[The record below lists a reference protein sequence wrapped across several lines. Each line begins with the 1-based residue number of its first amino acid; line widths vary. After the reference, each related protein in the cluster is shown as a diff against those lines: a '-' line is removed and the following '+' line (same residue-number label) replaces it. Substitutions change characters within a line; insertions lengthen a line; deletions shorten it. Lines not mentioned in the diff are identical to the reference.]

1 MAFFMLSQKKEVGC
15 PVGLL
20 SAALYDRFY
29 ENAKSLD
36 HGAFPW
42 YANAALGK
50 PHEVLPSG
58 LVLIA
63 NAKKYDFT
71 IRALYDRLYVASEGF
86 VKVCREL
93 GVTMLDCQKIDVV
106 SGLNKGIVA
115 SQYYVVVFE
124 SSDYGD
130 LVLPS
135 SQVAIGVRDWV
146 TGFERL
152 NIKEDAP
159 DLFKLNKLHPGIST
173 LFCSS
178 DFKAKLVEV
187 GVRGVEILPL
197 PETSSQELEAI

>member
-1 MAFFMLSQKKEVGC
+1 MAFFMLSQKKDVGC

-20 SAALYDRFY
+20 NAALYDHFY

-42 YANAALGK
+42 YSNAALGK
-50 PHEVLPSG
+50 PHEALPSG
-58 LVLIA
+58 LILIA
-63 NAKKYDFT
+63 NAKKYDFA

-86 VKVCREL
+86 VEACREL
-93 GVTMLDCQKIDVV
+93 GVAMLDCQKVDVV
-106 SGLNKGIVA
+106 SGLNKSIVS
-115 SQYYVVVFE
+115 SQYYVVVFD
-124 SSDYGD
+124 SFDYGD

-135 SQVAIGVRDWV
+135 SQVIIGGRDWV
-146 TGFERL
+146 TGFEQL
-152 NIKEDAP
+152 EIKEDAP
-159 DLFKLNKLHPGIST
+159 DLFKLNKLHPGVST

-178 DFKAKLVEV
+178 VFKAKLVEV